1 MSFSSEVKD
10 EVAKIK
16 VDSYEIILSELAG
29 ITPMCGVLNF
39 KNNKIS
45 MEYITE
51 NAPVARRVFTFLRR
65 SFGFDVE
72 VKNAKSTQLKKNVFI
87 IYISQDESCRL
98 LLDELKYI
106 KGASV
111 FMINYAPTDLVKTVN
126 EKKAYIRGA
135 FMGSGSI
142 TNPKKGYHL
151 EFVSENESNAYFLM
165 DVINEFGFNSKI
177 ITRKEKYIVYI
188 KDSEQISDFLSLI
201 GAYNSVLKYENI
213 RVIKEMRNNVNRI
226 VNCETANLNKTVKSS
241 YDQVEDIKLIDK
253 EIGLDNLDE
262 DLKEVAILRLNNRSM
277 SLNDIANSLDSKV
290 SKSTVNY
297 RFKKLRKIANKLR
310 GVWND
315 KQKSRT

>member
-1 MSFSSEVKD
+1 MSFSSEIKD

-16 VDSYEIILSELAG
+16 VEDYKIILSELAG
-29 ITPMCGVLNF
+29 ITPMCGILNF

-51 NAPVARRVFTFLRR
+51 NAPVARRIFTFLRR

-72 VKNAKSTQLKKNVFI
+72 VNNVRSTQLKKNVFI

-111 FMINYAPTDLVKTVN
+111 FMINYAPTDLIKTSN

-142 TNPKKGYHL
+142 TDPKKGYHL
-151 EFVSENESNAYFLM
+151 EFVSENESNAYFLR
-165 DVINEFGFNSKI
+165 DTINEFGLKSKVI
-177 ITRKEKYIVYI
+177 MRKEKYIIYI

-201 GAYNSVLKYENI
+201 GAYNSVLNYENV

-241 YDQVEDIKLIDK
+241 YDQVEDIKLIER
-253 EIGLDNLDE
+253 EIGIENLDE
-262 DLKEVAILRLNNRSM
+262 DLKAIAKIRLENRSM
-277 SLNDIANSLDSKV
+277 SLNDIANSIEPKL

-297 RFKKLRKIANKLR
+297 RFKKLRRIANKLR
-310 GVWND
+310 GV
-315 KQKSRT
+315 

>member
-1 MSFSSEVKD
+1 MSFSSEIKD

-16 VDSYEIILSELAG
+16 VDDYKIILSELAG
-29 ITPMCGVLNF
+29 ITPMCGILNF

-51 NAPVARRVFTFLRR
+51 NAPVARRIFTFLRR

-72 VKNAKSTQLKKNVFI
+72 VKNVRSTQLKKNVFI

-111 FMINYAPTDLVKTVN
+111 FMINYAPTDLIKTSN

-142 TNPKKGYHL
+142 TDPKKGYHL
-151 EFVSENESNAYFLM
+151 EFVSENESNAYFLR
-165 DVINEFGFNSKI
+165 DTINEFGLKSKVI
-177 ITRKEKYIVYI
+177 MRKEKYIIYI

-201 GAYNSVLKYENI
+201 GAYNSVLNYENV

-241 YDQVEDIKLIDK
+241 YDQVEDIKLIER
-253 EIGLDNLDE
+253 EIGIENLDE
-262 DLKEVAILRLNNRSM
+262 DLKSIAKIRLENRSM
-277 SLNDIANSLDSKV
+277 SLNDIANSLEPKL

-297 RFKKLRKIANKLR
+297 RFKKLRRIANKLR
-310 GVWND
+310 GV
-315 KQKSRT
+315 

>member
-1 MSFSSEVKD
+1 MSFSSEIKD

-16 VDSYEIILSELAG
+16 VDDYKLILSELAG
-29 ITPMCGVLNF
+29 ITPMCGILNF

-51 NAPVARRVFTFLRR
+51 NAPVARRIFTFLRR
-65 SFGFDVE
+65 SFGFNVE
-72 VKNAKSTQLKKNVFI
+72 VKNVRSTQLKKNVFI

-111 FMINYAPTDLVKTVN
+111 FMINYAPTDLIKTSS

-142 TNPKKGYHL
+142 TDPKKGYHL
-151 EFVSENESNAYFLM
+151 EFISENESNAYFLR
-165 DVINEFGFNSKI
+165 DVINDFGLNSKVI
-177 ITRKEKYIVYI
+177 MRKEKYIIYI

-201 GAYNSVLKYENI
+201 GAYNSVLNYENI

-241 YDQVEDIKLIDK
+241 YDQVEDIKLIEK
-253 EIGLDNLDE
+253 EMGIENLDE
-262 DLKEVAILRLNNRSM
+262 DLKVIAKIRLENRSM
-277 SLNDIANSLDSKV
+277 SLNDIANSLEPKI

-297 RFKKLRKIANKLR
+297 RFKKLRRIANKLR
-310 GVWND
+310 GV
-315 KQKSRT
+315 

>member
-1 MSFSSEVKD
+1 MSFSSEIKD

-16 VDSYEIILSELAG
+16 VEDYKIILSELAG
-29 ITPMCGVLNF
+29 ITPMCGILNF

-51 NAPVARRVFTFLRR
+51 NAPVARRIFTFLRR

-72 VKNAKSTQLKKNVFI
+72 VKNVRSTQLKKNVFI

-111 FMINYAPTDLVKTVN
+111 FIINYAPTDLIKTSN

-142 TNPKKGYHL
+142 TDPKKGYHL
-151 EFVSENESNAYFLM
+151 EFVSENESNAYFLR
-165 DVINEFGFNSKI
+165 DTINEFGLKSKVI
-177 ITRKEKYIVYI
+177 MRKEKYIIYI

-201 GAYNSVLKYENI
+201 GAYNSVLNYENV

-241 YDQVEDIKLIDK
+241 YDQVEDIKLIER
-253 EIGLDNLDE
+253 EIGIGDLGE
-262 DLKEVAILRLNNRSM
+262 DLKAIAKIRLENRSM
-277 SLNDIANSLDSKV
+277 SLNDIANSLEPKL

-297 RFKKLRKIANKLR
+297 RFKKLRRIANKLR
-310 GVWND
+310 GV
-315 KQKSRT
+315 

>member
-1 MSFSSEVKD
+1 MSFSSEIKD

-16 VDSYEIILSELAG
+16 VDDYKIILSELAG
-29 ITPMCGVLNF
+29 ITPMCGILNF
-39 KNNKIS
+39 KNNKTS

-51 NAPVARRVFTFLRR
+51 NAPVARRIFTFLRR

-72 VKNAKSTQLKKNVFI
+72 VKNVRSTQLKKNVFI

-111 FMINYAPTDLVKTVN
+111 FMINYASTDLIKTSN

-142 TNPKKGYHL
+142 TDPKKGYHL
-151 EFVSENESNAYFLM
+151 EFVSENESNAYFLR
-165 DVINEFGFNSKI
+165 DTINEFGLKSKVI
-177 ITRKEKYIVYI
+177 MRKEKYIIYI

-201 GAYNSVLKYENI
+201 GAYNSVLNYENV

-241 YDQVEDIKLIDK
+241 YDQVEDIKLIER
-253 EIGLDNLDE
+253 EIGIENLDE
-262 DLKEVAILRLNNRSM
+262 DLKAIAKIRLENRSM
-277 SLNDIANSLDSKV
+277 SLNDIANSIEPKL

-297 RFKKLRKIANKLR
+297 RFKKLRRIANKLR
-310 GVWND
+310 GV
-315 KQKSRT
+315 

>member
-1 MSFSSEVKD
+1 MSFSSEIKD

-16 VDSYEIILSELAG
+16 VDDYKIILSELAG
-29 ITPMCGVLNF
+29 ITPMCGILNF

-51 NAPVARRVFTFLRR
+51 NAPVARRIFTFLRR

-72 VKNAKSTQLKKNVFI
+72 VKNVRSTQLKKNVFI

-111 FMINYAPTDLVKTVN
+111 FMINYAPTDLIKTSN

-142 TNPKKGYHL
+142 TDPKKGYHL
-151 EFVSENESNAYFLM
+151 EFVSENESNAYFLR
-165 DVINEFGFNSKI
+165 DTINEFGLKSKVI
-177 ITRKEKYIVYI
+177 MRKEKYIIYI
-188 KDSEQISDFLSLI
+188 KESEQISDFLSLI
-201 GAYNSVLKYENI
+201 GAYNSVLNYENV

-241 YDQVEDIKLIDK
+241 YDQVEDIKLIER
-253 EIGLDNLDE
+253 EIGIENLDE
-262 DLKEVAILRLNNRSM
+262 DLKAIAKIRLENRSM
-277 SLNDIANSLDSKV
+277 SLNDIANSLEPKL

-297 RFKKLRKIANKLR
+297 RFKKLRRIANKLR
-310 GVWND
+310 GV
-315 KQKSRT
+315 

>member
-1 MSFSSEVKD
+1 MSFSSEIKD

-16 VDSYEIILSELAG
+16 VDDYKIILSELAG
-29 ITPMCGVLNF
+29 ITPMCGILNF

-51 NAPVARRVFTFLRR
+51 NAPVARRIFTFLRR
-65 SFGFDVE
+65 SFGFNVE
-72 VKNAKSTQLKKNVFI
+72 VKNVRSTQLKKNVFI

-111 FMINYAPTDLVKTVN
+111 FMINYVPTDLIKTSN

-142 TNPKKGYHL
+142 TDPKKGYHL
-151 EFVSENESNAYFLM
+151 EFVSENESNAYFLR
-165 DVINEFGFNSKI
+165 DVINDFGLNSKVI
-177 ITRKEKYIVYI
+177 MRKEKYIIYI

-201 GAYNSVLKYENI
+201 GAYNSVLNYENI

-241 YDQVEDIKLIDK
+241 YDQVEDIKLIEK
-253 EIGLDNLDE
+253 EMGIENLDE
-262 DLKEVAILRLNNRSM
+262 DLKVIAKIRLENRSM
-277 SLNDIANSLDSKV
+277 SLNDIANSLEPKL

-297 RFKKLRKIANKLR
+297 RFKKLRRIANKLR
-310 GVWND
+310 GV
-315 KQKSRT
+315 

>member
-1 MSFSSEVKD
+1 MSFSSEIKD

-16 VDSYEIILSELAG
+16 VEDYKIILSELAG
-29 ITPMCGVLNF
+29 ITPMCGILNF

-51 NAPVARRVFTFLRR
+51 NAPVARRIFTFLRR

-72 VKNAKSTQLKKNVFI
+72 VKNVRSTQLKKNVFI

-106 KGASV
+106 RGASV
-111 FMINYAPTDLVKTVN
+111 FMINYAPTDLIKTSN

-142 TNPKKGYHL
+142 TDPKKGYHL
-151 EFVSENESNAYFLM
+151 EFVSENESNAYFLR
-165 DVINEFGFNSKI
+165 DAINDFGLKSKVIM
-177 ITRKEKYIVYI
+177 RKEKYIIYI

-201 GAYNSVLKYENI
+201 GAYNSVLNYENV

-241 YDQVEDIKLIDK
+241 YDQVEDIKLIER
-253 EIGLDNLDE
+253 EIGIENLDE
-262 DLKEVAILRLNNRSM
+262 DLKAIAKIRLENRSM
-277 SLNDIANSLDSKV
+277 SLNDIANSLEPKL

-297 RFKKLRKIANKLR
+297 RFKKLRRIANKLR
-310 GVWND
+310 GV
-315 KQKSRT
+315 

>member
-1 MSFSSEVKD
+1 MSFSSEIKD

-16 VDSYEIILSELAG
+16 VDDYKIILSELAG
-29 ITPMCGVLNF
+29 ITPMCGILNF

-51 NAPVARRVFTFLRR
+51 NAPVARRIFTFLRR

-72 VKNAKSTQLKKNVFI
+72 VKNVRSTQLKKNVFI

-111 FMINYAPTDLVKTVN
+111 FMINYDPTDLIKTSN

-142 TNPKKGYHL
+142 TDPKKGYHL
-151 EFVSENESNAYFLM
+151 EFVSENESNALFLR
-165 DVINEFGFNSKI
+165 DTINEFGLKSKVI
-177 ITRKEKYIVYI
+177 MRKEKYIIYI

-201 GAYNSVLKYENI
+201 GAYNSVLNYENV

-241 YDQVEDIKLIDK
+241 YDQVEDIKLIER
-253 EIGLDNLDE
+253 EIGIENLDE
-262 DLKEVAILRLNNRSM
+262 DLKAIAKIRLENRSM
-277 SLNDIANSLDSKV
+277 SLNDIANSLEPKL

-297 RFKKLRKIANKLR
+297 RFKKLRRIANKLR
-310 GVWND
+310 GV
-315 KQKSRT
+315 

>member
-1 MSFSSEVKD
+1 MSFSSEIKD

-16 VDSYEIILSELAG
+16 VDDYKLILSELAG
-29 ITPMCGVLNF
+29 ITPMCGILNF

-51 NAPVARRVFTFLRR
+51 NAPVARRIFTFLRR

-72 VKNAKSTQLKKNVFI
+72 VKNVKSTQLKKNVFI

-111 FMINYAPTDLVKTVN
+111 FMINYAPHDLIKSKN
-126 EKKAYIRGA
+126 DKKAYIRGA

-142 TNPKKGYHL
+142 KKKKKGYHL

-165 DVINEFGFNSKI
+165 ETINEFGFTSKVI
-177 ITRKEKYIVYI
+177 MRKEKYIIYI

-201 GAYNSVLKYENI
+201 GAYNSLLKYENI

-241 YDQVEDIKLIDK
+241 YDQVEDIKLIER
-253 EIGLDNLDE
+253 EIGIENLDD
-262 DLKEVAILRLNNRSM
+262 DLKSIAKIRLENRSM
-277 SLNDIANSLDSKV
+277 SLNDIANSLDPKV

-315 KQKSRT
+315 K

>member
-1 MSFSSEVKD
+1 MSFSSEIKD

-16 VDSYEIILSELAG
+16 VEDYKIILSELAG
-29 ITPMCGVLNF
+29 ITPMCGLLNF

-51 NAPVARRVFTFLRR
+51 NAPVARRIFTFLRR

-72 VKNAKSTQLKKNVFI
+72 VKNVRSTQLKKNVFI

-111 FMINYAPTDLVKTVN
+111 FMINYAPTDLIKTSN

-142 TNPKKGYHL
+142 TDPKKGYHL
-151 EFVSENESNAYFLM
+151 EFVSENESNAYFLR
-165 DVINEFGFNSKI
+165 DTINEFGLKSKVI
-177 ITRKEKYIVYI
+177 MRKEKYIIYI

-201 GAYNSVLKYENI
+201 GAYNSVLNYENV

-241 YDQVEDIKLIDK
+241 YDQVEDIKLIER
-253 EIGLDNLDE
+253 EIGIENLDE
-262 DLKEVAILRLNNRSM
+262 DLKAIAKIRLENRSM
-277 SLNDIANSLDSKV
+277 SLNDIANSLEPKL

-297 RFKKLRKIANKLR
+297 RFKKLRRIANKLR
-310 GVWND
+310 GV
-315 KQKSRT
+315 

>member
-1 MSFSSEVKD
+1 MSFSSEIKD

-16 VDSYEIILSELAG
+16 VEDYKIILSELAG
-29 ITPMCGVLNF
+29 ITPMCGILNF

-51 NAPVARRVFTFLRR
+51 NAPVARRIFTFLRR

-72 VKNAKSTQLKKNVFI
+72 VKNVRSTQLKKNVFI

-111 FMINYAPTDLVKTVN
+111 FMINYDPTDLIKTSN

-142 TNPKKGYHL
+142 TDPKKGYHL
-151 EFVSENESNAYFLM
+151 EFVSENESNAYFLR
-165 DVINEFGFNSKI
+165 DTINEFGLKSKVI
-177 ITRKEKYIVYI
+177 MRKEKYIIYI

-201 GAYNSVLKYENI
+201 GAYNSVLNYENV

-241 YDQVEDIKLIDK
+241 YDQVEDIKLIER
-253 EIGLDNLDE
+253 EIGIENLDE
-262 DLKEVAILRLNNRSM
+262 DLKAIAKIRLENRSM
-277 SLNDIANSLDSKV
+277 SLNDIANSLEPKL

-297 RFKKLRKIANKLR
+297 RFKKLRRIANKLR
-310 GVWND
+310 GV
-315 KQKSRT
+315 

>member
-1 MSFSSEVKD
+1 MSFSSEIKD

-16 VDSYEIILSELAG
+16 VEDYKIVLSELAG
-29 ITPMCGVLNF
+29 ITPMCGILNF

-51 NAPVARRVFTFLRR
+51 NAPVARRIFTFLRR

-72 VKNAKSTQLKKNVFI
+72 VKNVRSTQLKKNVFI

-111 FMINYAPTDLVKTVN
+111 FMINYAPTDLIKTSN

-142 TNPKKGYHL
+142 TDPKKGYHL
-151 EFVSENESNAYFLM
+151 EFVSENESNAYFLR
-165 DVINEFGFNSKI
+165 DTINEFGLKSKVI
-177 ITRKEKYIVYI
+177 MRKEKYIIYI

-201 GAYNSVLKYENI
+201 GAYNSVLNYENV

-241 YDQVEDIKLIDK
+241 YDQVEDIKLIER
-253 EIGLDNLDE
+253 EIGIENLDE
-262 DLKEVAILRLNNRSM
+262 DLKAIAKIRLENRSM
-277 SLNDIANSLDSKV
+277 SLNDIANSLEPKL

-297 RFKKLRKIANKLR
+297 RFKKLRRIANKLR
-310 GVWND
+310 GV
-315 KQKSRT
+315 

>member
-1 MSFSSEVKD
+1 MSFSSEIKD

-16 VDSYEIILSELAG
+16 VEDYKIILSELAG
-29 ITPMCGVLNF
+29 ITPMCGILNF

-51 NAPVARRVFTFLRR
+51 NAPVARRIFTFLRR

-72 VKNAKSTQLKKNVFI
+72 VKNVRSTQLKKNVFI

-111 FMINYAPTDLVKTVN
+111 FMINYAPTDLIKTSN

-142 TNPKKGYHL
+142 TDPKKGYHL
-151 EFVSENESNAYFLM
+151 EFVSENESNAYFLR
-165 DVINEFGFNSKI
+165 DTINEFGLKSKVI
-177 ITRKEKYIVYI
+177 MRKEKYIIYI

-201 GAYNSVLKYENI
+201 GAYNSVLNYENV

-241 YDQVEDIKLIDK
+241 YDQVEDIKLIER
-253 EIGLDNLDE
+253 EIGIENLDE
-262 DLKEVAILRLNNRSM
+262 DLKAIAKIRLENRSM
-277 SLNDIANSLDSKV
+277 SLNDIANSIEPKL

-297 RFKKLRKIANKLR
+297 RFKKLRRIANKLR
-310 GVWND
+310 GV
-315 KQKSRT
+315 

>member
-10 EVAKIK
+10 EVAKIRVSDYK
-16 VDSYEIILSELAG
+16 LILSELAG
-29 ITPMCGVLNF
+29 ITPMCGILNF

-51 NAPVARRVFTFLRR
+51 NAPVARRIFTFLRR
-65 SFGFDVE
+65 YFGFDVE
-72 VKNAKSTQLKKNVFI
+72 VKNVKSTQLKKNIFI

-111 FMINYAPTDLVKTVN
+111 FMINYSPTLLIKSNN

-142 TNPKKGYHL
+142 TDPQKGYHL
-151 EFVSENESNAYFLM
+151 EFVSENESNANFLM
-165 DVINEFGFNSKI
+165 ETINEFGLNSKVI
-177 ITRKEKYIVYI
+177 MRKEKYIVYI

-213 RVIKEMRNNVNRI
+213 RVIKDMRNNVNRI

-241 YDQVEDIKLIDK
+241 YDQVEDIKLIDR
-253 EIGLDNLDE
+253 EIGIENLDD
-262 DLKEVAILRLNNRSM
+262 DLKSIARIRLENRSM
-277 SLNDIANSLDSKV
+277 SLNDIANSLDPKV

-315 KQKSRT
+315 K

>member
-1 MSFSSEVKD
+1 MSFSSEIKD

-16 VDSYEIILSELAG
+16 VEDYKIILSELAG
-29 ITPMCGVLNF
+29 ITPMCGILNF

-51 NAPVARRVFTFLRR
+51 NAPVARRIFTFLRR

-72 VKNAKSTQLKKNVFI
+72 VKNVRSTQLKKNVFI

-111 FMINYAPTDLVKTVN
+111 FMINYAPTDLIKTSN

-142 TNPKKGYHL
+142 TDPKKGYHL
-151 EFVSENESNAYFLM
+151 EFVSENESNAYFLR
-165 DVINEFGFNSKI
+165 DTINEFGLKSKVI
-177 ITRKEKYIVYI
+177 MRKEKYIIYI

-201 GAYNSVLKYENI
+201 GAYNSVLNYENV

-241 YDQVEDIKLIDK
+241 YDQVEDIKLIEM
-253 EIGLDNLDE
+253 EIGIENLDD
-262 DLKEVAILRLNNRSM
+262 DLKAIAKIRLENRSM
-277 SLNDIANSLDSKV
+277 SLNDIANSLEPKL

-297 RFKKLRKIANKLR
+297 RFKKLRRIANKLR
-310 GVWND
+310 GV
-315 KQKSRT
+315 

>member
-1 MSFSSEVKD
+1 MSFSSEIKD

-16 VDSYEIILSELAG
+16 VEDYKIILSELAG
-29 ITPMCGVLNF
+29 ITPMCGILNF

-51 NAPVARRVFTFLRR
+51 NAPVARRIFTFLRR

-72 VKNAKSTQLKKNVFI
+72 VKNVRSTQLKKNVFI

-111 FMINYAPTDLVKTVN
+111 FMINYAPTDLIKTSN

-142 TNPKKGYHL
+142 TDPKKGYHL
-151 EFVSENESNAYFLM
+151 EFVSENESNALFLR
-165 DVINEFGFNSKI
+165 DTINEFGLKSKVI
-177 ITRKEKYIVYI
+177 MRKEKYIIYI

-201 GAYNSVLKYENI
+201 GAYNSVLNYENV

-241 YDQVEDIKLIDK
+241 YDQVEDIKLIER
-253 EIGLDNLDE
+253 EIGIENLDE
-262 DLKEVAILRLNNRSM
+262 DLKAIAKIRLENRSM
-277 SLNDIANSLDSKV
+277 SLNDIANSLEPKL

-297 RFKKLRKIANKLR
+297 RFKKLRRIANKLR
-310 GVWND
+310 GV
-315 KQKSRT
+315 

>member
-1 MSFSSEVKD
+1 MSFSSEIKD

-16 VDSYEIILSELAG
+16 VEDYKIILSELAG
-29 ITPMCGVLNF
+29 ITPMCGILNF

-51 NAPVARRVFTFLRR
+51 NAPVARRIFTFLRR

-72 VKNAKSTQLKKNVFI
+72 VKNVRSTQLKKNVFI

-111 FMINYAPTDLVKTVN
+111 FMINYVPTDLIKTSN

-142 TNPKKGYHL
+142 TDPKKGYHL
-151 EFVSENESNAYFLM
+151 EFVSENESNAYFLR
-165 DVINEFGFNSKI
+165 DTINEFGLKSKVI
-177 ITRKEKYIVYI
+177 MRKEKYIIYI

-201 GAYNSVLKYENI
+201 GAYNSVLNYENV

-241 YDQVEDIKLIDK
+241 YDQVEDIKLIER
-253 EIGLDNLDE
+253 EIGIENLDE
-262 DLKEVAILRLNNRSM
+262 DLKAIAKIRLENRSM
-277 SLNDIANSLDSKV
+277 SLNDIANSLEPKL

-297 RFKKLRKIANKLR
+297 RFKKLRRIANKLR
-310 GVWND
+310 GV
-315 KQKSRT
+315 

>member
-16 VDSYEIILSELAG
+16 VDDYKLILSELAG
-29 ITPMCGVLNF
+29 MTPMCGILNF
-39 KNNKIS
+39 KNNKIF

-51 NAPVARRVFTFLRR
+51 NAPVARRLFTFLRR

-72 VKNAKSTQLKKNVFI
+72 VKNVRSTQLKKNVFI

-111 FMINYAPTDLVKTVN
+111 FMINYAPTDLIKTSN

-142 TNPKKGYHL
+142 TDPKKGYHL
-151 EFVSENESNAYFLM
+151 EFVSENESNAYFLR
-165 DVINEFGFNSKI
+165 DTINEFGLKSKVI
-177 ITRKEKYIVYI
+177 MRKEKYIIYI

-201 GAYNSVLKYENI
+201 GAYNSVLNYENV

-241 YDQVEDIKLIDK
+241 YDQVEDIKLIER
-253 EIGLDNLDE
+253 EIGIENLDE
-262 DLKEVAILRLNNRSM
+262 DLKAIAKIRLENRSM
-277 SLNDIANSLDSKV
+277 SLNDIANSLEPKL

-297 RFKKLRKIANKLR
+297 RFKKLRRIANKLR
-310 GVWND
+310 GV
-315 KQKSRT
+315 

>member
-1 MSFSSEVKD
+1 MSFSSEIKD

-16 VDSYEIILSELAG
+16 VEDYKIILSELAG
-29 ITPMCGVLNF
+29 ITPMCGILNF

-51 NAPVARRVFTFLRR
+51 NAPVARRIFTFLRR

-72 VKNAKSTQLKKNVFI
+72 VKNVRSTQLKKNVFI

-111 FMINYAPTDLVKTVN
+111 FMINYAPTDLIKTSN

-135 FMGSGSI
+135 FMGSGCI
-142 TNPKKGYHL
+142 TDPKKGYHL
-151 EFVSENESNAYFLM
+151 EFVSENESNAYFLR
-165 DVINEFGFNSKI
+165 DTINEFGLKSKVI
-177 ITRKEKYIVYI
+177 MRKEKYIIYI

-201 GAYNSVLKYENI
+201 GAYNSVLNYENV

-241 YDQVEDIKLIDK
+241 YDQVEDIKLIER
-253 EIGLDNLDE
+253 EIGIENLDE
-262 DLKEVAILRLNNRSM
+262 DLKAIAKIRLENRSM
-277 SLNDIANSLDSKV
+277 SLNDIANSLEPKL

-297 RFKKLRKIANKLR
+297 RFKKLRRIANKLR
-310 GVWND
+310 GV
-315 KQKSRT
+315 

>member
-1 MSFSSEVKD
+1 MSFSSEIKD

-16 VDSYEIILSELAG
+16 VDDYKIILSELAG
-29 ITPMCGVLNF
+29 ITPMCGILNF

-51 NAPVARRVFTFLRR
+51 NAPVARRIFTFLRR

-72 VKNAKSTQLKKNVFI
+72 VKNVRSTQLKKNVFI

-111 FMINYAPTDLVKTVN
+111 FMINYAPTDLIKTSN

-142 TNPKKGYHL
+142 TDPKKGYHL
-151 EFVSENESNAYFLM
+151 EFISENESNALFLR
-165 DVINEFGFNSKI
+165 DTINEFGLKSKVI
-177 ITRKEKYIVYI
+177 MRKEKYIIYI

-201 GAYNSVLKYENI
+201 GAYNSVLNYENV

-241 YDQVEDIKLIDK
+241 YDQVEDIKLIER
-253 EIGLDNLDE
+253 EIGIENLDE
-262 DLKEVAILRLNNRSM
+262 DLKAIAKIRLENRSM
-277 SLNDIANSLDSKV
+277 SLNDIANSLEPKL

-297 RFKKLRKIANKLR
+297 RFKKLRRIANKLR
-310 GVWND
+310 GV
-315 KQKSRT
+315 

>member
-1 MSFSSEVKD
+1 MSFSSEIKD

-16 VDSYEIILSELAG
+16 VEDYKIILSELAG
-29 ITPMCGVLNF
+29 ITPMCGILNF

-51 NAPVARRVFTFLRR
+51 NAPVARRIFTFLRR

-72 VKNAKSTQLKKNVFI
+72 VKNVRSTQLKKNVFI

-111 FMINYAPTDLVKTVN
+111 FMINYAPTDLIKTSN

-142 TNPKKGYHL
+142 TDPKKGYHL
-151 EFVSENESNAYFLM
+151 EFVSENESNVYFLR
-165 DVINEFGFNSKI
+165 DTINEFGLKSKVI
-177 ITRKEKYIVYI
+177 MRKEKYIIYI

-201 GAYNSVLKYENI
+201 GAYNSVLNYENV

-241 YDQVEDIKLIDK
+241 YDQVEDIKLIER
-253 EIGLDNLDE
+253 EIGIENLDE
-262 DLKEVAILRLNNRSM
+262 DLKAIAKIRLENRSM
-277 SLNDIANSLDSKV
+277 SLNDIANSLEPKL

-297 RFKKLRKIANKLR
+297 RFKKLRRIANKLR
-310 GVWND
+310 GV
-315 KQKSRT
+315 

>member
-1 MSFSSEVKD
+1 MSFSSEIKD

-16 VDSYEIILSELAG
+16 VDDYKLILSELAG
-29 ITPMCGVLNF
+29 ITPMCGILNF

-65 SFGFDVE
+65 SFGFNVE
-72 VKNAKSTQLKKNVFI
+72 VKNVRSTQLKKNVFI

-111 FMINYAPTDLVKTVN
+111 FMINYVPTDLIKTSN

-142 TNPKKGYHL
+142 TDPKKGYHL
-151 EFVSENESNAYFLM
+151 EFVSENESNAYFLR
-165 DVINEFGFNSKI
+165 DAINDFGLNSKVI
-177 ITRKEKYIVYI
+177 MRKEKYIIYI

-201 GAYNSVLKYENI
+201 GAYNSVLNYENI

-241 YDQVEDIKLIDK
+241 YDQVEDIKLIEK
-253 EIGLDNLDE
+253 EMGIENLDE
-262 DLKEVAILRLNNRSM
+262 DLKVIAKIRLENRSM
-277 SLNDIANSLDSKV
+277 SLNDIANSLEPKI

-297 RFKKLRKIANKLR
+297 RFKKLRRIANKLR
-310 GVWND
+310 GV
-315 KQKSRT
+315 

>member
-1 MSFSSEVKD
+1 MSFSSEIKD

-16 VDSYEIILSELAG
+16 VDDYKIILSELAG
-29 ITPMCGVLNF
+29 ITPMCGILNF

-51 NAPVARRVFTFLRR
+51 NAPVARRIFTFLRR

-72 VKNAKSTQLKKNVFI
+72 VKNVRSTQLKKNVFI

-111 FMINYAPTDLVKTVN
+111 FMINYAPTDLIKTSN

-142 TNPKKGYHL
+142 TDPKKGYHL
-151 EFVSENESNAYFLM
+151 EFVSENESNAYFLR
-165 DVINEFGFNSKI
+165 DTINEFGLKSKVI
-177 ITRKEKYIVYI
+177 MRKEKYIIYI

-201 GAYNSVLKYENI
+201 GAYNSVLNYENV

-241 YDQVEDIKLIDK
+241 YDQVEDIKLIER
-253 EIGLDNLDE
+253 EIGIENLDE
-262 DLKEVAILRLNNRSM
+262 DLKVIAKIRLENRSM
-277 SLNDIANSLDSKV
+277 SLNDIANSLEPKL

-297 RFKKLRKIANKLR
+297 RFKKLRRIANKLR
-310 GVWND
+310 GV
-315 KQKSRT
+315 

>member
-1 MSFSSEVKD
+1 MSFSSEIKD

-16 VDSYEIILSELAG
+16 VDDYKLILSELAG
-29 ITPMCGVLNF
+29 ITPMCGILNF

-51 NAPVARRVFTFLRR
+51 NAPVARRIFTFLRR
-65 SFGFDVE
+65 SFGFNVE
-72 VKNAKSTQLKKNVFI
+72 VKNVRSTQLKKNVFI

-111 FMINYAPTDLVKTVN
+111 FMINYAPTDLIKTSN

-142 TNPKKGYHL
+142 TDPKKGYHL
-151 EFVSENESNAYFLM
+151 EFVSENESNAYFLR
-165 DVINEFGFNSKI
+165 DVINDFGLNSKVI
-177 ITRKEKYIVYI
+177 MRKEKYIIYI

-201 GAYNSVLKYENI
+201 GAYNSVLNYENI

-241 YDQVEDIKLIDK
+241 YDQVEDIKLIEK
-253 EIGLDNLDE
+253 EMGIENLDE
-262 DLKEVAILRLNNRSM
+262 DLKVIAKIRLENRSM
-277 SLNDIANSLDSKV
+277 SLNDIANSLEPKI

-297 RFKKLRKIANKLR
+297 RFKKLRRIANKLR
-310 GVWND
+310 GV
-315 KQKSRT
+315 

>member
-1 MSFSSEVKD
+1 MSFSSEIKD

-16 VDSYEIILSELAG
+16 VEDYKIILSELAG
-29 ITPMCGVLNF
+29 ITPMCGILNF

-51 NAPVARRVFTFLRR
+51 NAPVARRIFTFLRR

-72 VKNAKSTQLKKNVFI
+72 VKNVRSTQLKKNVFI

-111 FMINYAPTDLVKTVN
+111 FMINYAPTDLIKASN

-142 TNPKKGYHL
+142 TDPKKGYHL
-151 EFVSENESNAYFLM
+151 EFVSENESNAYFLR
-165 DVINEFGFNSKI
+165 DTINEFGLKSKVI
-177 ITRKEKYIVYI
+177 MRKEKYIIYI

-201 GAYNSVLKYENI
+201 GAYNSVLNYENV

-241 YDQVEDIKLIDK
+241 YDQVEDIKLIER
-253 EIGLDNLDE
+253 EIGIENLDE
-262 DLKEVAILRLNNRSM
+262 DLKAIAKIRLENRSM
-277 SLNDIANSLDSKV
+277 SLNDIANSLEPKL

-297 RFKKLRKIANKLR
+297 RFKKLRRIANKLR
-310 GVWND
+310 GV
-315 KQKSRT
+315 

>member
-1 MSFSSEVKD
+1 MSFSSEIKD

-16 VDSYEIILSELAG
+16 VEDYKIILSELAG
-29 ITPMCGVLNF
+29 ITPMCGILNF

-51 NAPVARRVFTFLRR
+51 NAPVARRIFTFLRR

-72 VKNAKSTQLKKNVFI
+72 VKNVRSTQLKKNVFI

-111 FMINYAPTDLVKTVN
+111 FMINYAPTDLIKTSN

-142 TNPKKGYHL
+142 TDPKKGYHL
-151 EFVSENESNAYFLM
+151 EFVSENESNAYFLR
-165 DVINEFGFNSKI
+165 DTINEFGLKSKVI
-177 ITRKEKYIVYI
+177 MRKEKYIIYI

-201 GAYNSVLKYENI
+201 GAYNSVLNYENV

-241 YDQVEDIKLIDK
+241 YDQVEDIKLIER
-253 EIGLDNLDE
+253 EIGIENLDE
-262 DLKEVAILRLNNRSM
+262 DLKAIAKIRLENRSM
-277 SLNDIANSLDSKV
+277 SLNDIANSLEPKL

-310 GVWND
+310 GV
-315 KQKSRT
+315 

>member
-1 MSFSSEVKD
+1 MSFSSEIKD

-16 VDSYEIILSELAG
+16 VDDYKIILSELAG
-29 ITPMCGVLNF
+29 ITPMCGILNF

-51 NAPVARRVFTFLRR
+51 NAPVARRIFTFLRR

-72 VKNAKSTQLKKNVFI
+72 VKNVRSTQLKKNVFI

-111 FMINYAPTDLVKTVN
+111 FMINYAPTDLIKTSN

-142 TNPKKGYHL
+142 TDPKKGYHL
-151 EFVSENESNAYFLM
+151 EFVSENESNAYFLR
-165 DVINEFGFNSKI
+165 DTINEFGLKSKVI
-177 ITRKEKYIVYI
+177 MRKEKYIIYI
-188 KDSEQISDFLSLI
+188 KESEQISDFLSLI
-201 GAYNSVLKYENI
+201 GAYNSVLNYENV

-241 YDQVEDIKLIDK
+241 YDQVEDIKLIER
-253 EIGLDNLDE
+253 EIGIENLDE
-262 DLKEVAILRLNNRSM
+262 DLKAIAKIRLENRSM
-277 SLNDIANSLDSKV
+277 SLNDIAKSLEPKL

-297 RFKKLRKIANKLR
+297 RFKKLRRIANKLR
-310 GVWND
+310 GV
-315 KQKSRT
+315 

>member
-1 MSFSSEVKD
+1 MSFSSEIKD

-16 VDSYEIILSELAG
+16 VEDYKIILSELAG
-29 ITPMCGVLNF
+29 ITPMCGILNF

-51 NAPVARRVFTFLRR
+51 NAPVARRIFTFLRR

-72 VKNAKSTQLKKNVFI
+72 VKNVRSTQLKKNVFI

-111 FMINYAPTDLVKTVN
+111 FMINYAPTDLIKTSN

-142 TNPKKGYHL
+142 TDPKKGYHL
-151 EFVSENESNAYFLM
+151 EFVSENESNAHFLR
-165 DVINEFGFNSKI
+165 DTINEFGLKSKVI
-177 ITRKEKYIVYI
+177 MRKEKYIIYI

-201 GAYNSVLKYENI
+201 GAYNSVLNYENV

-241 YDQVEDIKLIDK
+241 YDQVEDIKLIER
-253 EIGLDNLDE
+253 EIGIENLDE
-262 DLKEVAILRLNNRSM
+262 DLKAIAKIRLENRSM
-277 SLNDIANSLDSKV
+277 SLNDIANSLEPKL

-297 RFKKLRKIANKLR
+297 RFKKLRRIANKLR
-310 GVWND
+310 GV
-315 KQKSRT
+315 

>member
-1 MSFSSEVKD
+1 MSFSSEIKD

-16 VDSYEIILSELAG
+16 VEDYKIILSELAG
-29 ITPMCGVLNF
+29 ITPMCGILNF

-51 NAPVARRVFTFLRR
+51 NAPVARRIFTFLRR

-72 VKNAKSTQLKKNVFI
+72 VKNVRSTQLKKNVFI

-111 FMINYAPTDLVKTVN
+111 FMINYAPTDLIKTSN

-142 TNPKKGYHL
+142 TDPKKGYHL
-151 EFVSENESNAYFLM
+151 EFVSENESNAYFLR
-165 DVINEFGFNSKI
+165 DTINEFGLKSKVI
-177 ITRKEKYIVYI
+177 MRKEKYIIYI

-201 GAYNSVLKYENI
+201 GAYNSVLNYENV

-241 YDQVEDIKLIDK
+241 YDQVEDIKLIER
-253 EIGLDNLDE
+253 EIGIENLDE
-262 DLKEVAILRLNNRSM
+262 DLKAIAKIRLENRSM
-277 SLNDIANSLDSKV
+277 SLNDIANSLEPKL

-297 RFKKLRKIANKLR
+297 RFKKLRRIANKLR

-315 KQKSRT
+315 K

>member
-1 MSFSSEVKD
+1 MSFSSEIKD

-16 VDSYEIILSELAG
+16 VEDYKIILSELAG
-29 ITPMCGVLNF
+29 ITPMCGILNF

-51 NAPVARRVFTFLRR
+51 NAPVARRIFTFLRR

-72 VKNAKSTQLKKNVFI
+72 VKNVRSTQLKKNVFI

-111 FMINYAPTDLVKTVN
+111 FMINYAPTDLIKTSN

-142 TNPKKGYHL
+142 TDPKKGYHL
-151 EFVSENESNAYFLM
+151 EFVSENESNTYFLR
-165 DVINEFGFNSKI
+165 DTINEFGLKSKVI
-177 ITRKEKYIVYI
+177 MRKEKYIIYI

-201 GAYNSVLKYENI
+201 GAYNSVLNYENV

-241 YDQVEDIKLIDK
+241 YDQVEDIKLIEM
-253 EIGLDNLDE
+253 EIGIENLDE
-262 DLKEVAILRLNNRSM
+262 DLKAIAKIRLENRSM
-277 SLNDIANSLDSKV
+277 SLNDIANSLEPKL

-297 RFKKLRKIANKLR
+297 RFKKLRRIANKLR
-310 GVWND
+310 GV
-315 KQKSRT
+315 

>member
-1 MSFSSEVKD
+1 MSFSSEIKD

-16 VDSYEIILSELAG
+16 VDDYKIILSELAG
-29 ITPMCGVLNF
+29 ITPMCGILNF

-51 NAPVARRVFTFLRR
+51 NAPVARRIFTFLRR

-72 VKNAKSTQLKKNVFI
+72 VKNVRSTQLKKNVFI

-111 FMINYAPTDLVKTVN
+111 FMINYAPTDFIKTSN

-142 TNPKKGYHL
+142 TDPKKGYHL
-151 EFVSENESNAYFLM
+151 EFVSENESNAYFLR
-165 DVINEFGFNSKI
+165 DTINEFGLKSKVI
-177 ITRKEKYIVYI
+177 MRKEKYIIYI

-201 GAYNSVLKYENI
+201 GAYNSVLNYENV

-241 YDQVEDIKLIDK
+241 YDQVEDIKLIER
-253 EIGLDNLDE
+253 EIGIENLDE
-262 DLKEVAILRLNNRSM
+262 DLKAIAKIRLENRSM
-277 SLNDIANSLDSKV
+277 SLNDIANSLEPKL

-297 RFKKLRKIANKLR
+297 RFKKLRRIANKLR
-310 GVWND
+310 GV
-315 KQKSRT
+315 

>member
-1 MSFSSEVKD
+1 MSFSSEIKD

-16 VDSYEIILSELAG
+16 VEDYKIILSELAG
-29 ITPMCGVLNF
+29 ITPMCGILNF

-45 MEYITE
+45 MEYITG
-51 NAPVARRVFTFLRR
+51 NAPVARRIFTFLRR

-72 VKNAKSTQLKKNVFI
+72 VKNVRSTQLKKNVFI

-111 FMINYAPTDLVKTVN
+111 FMINYVPTDLIKTSN

-142 TNPKKGYHL
+142 TDPKKGYHL
-151 EFVSENESNAYFLM
+151 EFVSENESNAYFLR
-165 DVINEFGFNSKI
+165 DAINEFGLKSKVI
-177 ITRKEKYIVYI
+177 MRKEKYIIYI

-201 GAYNSVLKYENI
+201 GAYNSVLNYENV

-241 YDQVEDIKLIDK
+241 YDQVEDIKLIER
-253 EIGLDNLDE
+253 EIGIENLDE
-262 DLKEVAILRLNNRSM
+262 DLKAIAKIRLENRSM
-277 SLNDIANSLDSKV
+277 SLNDIANSLEPKL

-297 RFKKLRKIANKLR
+297 RFKKLRRIANKLR
-310 GVWND
+310 GV
-315 KQKSRT
+315 

>member
-1 MSFSSEVKD
+1 MSFSSEIKD

-16 VDSYEIILSELAG
+16 VEDYKIILSELAG
-29 ITPMCGVLNF
+29 ITPMCGILNF

-51 NAPVARRVFTFLRR
+51 NAPVARRIFTFLRR

-72 VKNAKSTQLKKNVFI
+72 VKNVRSTQLKKNVFI

-111 FMINYAPTDLVKTVN
+111 FMINYAPTDLIKTSN

-142 TNPKKGYHL
+142 TDPKKGYHL
-151 EFVSENESNAYFLM
+151 EFVSENESNAYFLR
-165 DVINEFGFNSKI
+165 DTINEFGFKSKVI
-177 ITRKEKYIVYI
+177 MRKEKYIIYI

-201 GAYNSVLKYENI
+201 GAYNSVLNYENVK
-213 RVIKEMRNNVNRI
+213 VIKEMRNNVNRI

-241 YDQVEDIKLIDK
+241 YDQVEDIKLIER
-253 EIGLDNLDE
+253 EIGIENLDE
-262 DLKEVAILRLNNRSM
+262 DLKAIAKIRLENRSM
-277 SLNDIANSLDSKV
+277 SLNDIANSLEPKL

-297 RFKKLRKIANKLR
+297 RFKKLRRIANKLR
-310 GVWND
+310 GV
-315 KQKSRT
+315 

>member
-1 MSFSSEVKD
+1 MSFSSEIKD

-16 VDSYEIILSELAG
+16 VEDYKIILSELAG
-29 ITPMCGVLNF
+29 ITPMCGLLNF

-51 NAPVARRVFTFLRR
+51 NAPVARRIFTFLRR

-72 VKNAKSTQLKKNVFI
+72 VKNVRSTQLKKNVFI

-111 FMINYAPTDLVKTVN
+111 FMINYAPTDLIKTSN

-142 TNPKKGYHL
+142 TDPKKGYHL
-151 EFVSENESNAYFLM
+151 EFVSENESNAYFLR
-165 DVINEFGFNSKI
+165 DAINDFGLKSKVIM
-177 ITRKEKYIVYI
+177 RKEKYIIYI

-201 GAYNSVLKYENI
+201 GAYNSVLNYENV

-241 YDQVEDIKLIDK
+241 YDQVEDIKLIER
-253 EIGLDNLDE
+253 EIGIENLDE
-262 DLKEVAILRLNNRSM
+262 DLKVIAKIRLENRSM
-277 SLNDIANSLDSKV
+277 SLNDIANSLEPKL

-297 RFKKLRKIANKLR
+297 RFKKLRRIANKLR
-310 GVWND
+310 GV
-315 KQKSRT
+315 

>member
-1 MSFSSEVKD
+1 MSFSSEIKD

-16 VDSYEIILSELAG
+16 VDDYKLILSELAG
-29 ITPMCGVLNF
+29 ITPMCGILNF

-65 SFGFDVE
+65 SFGFNVE
-72 VKNAKSTQLKKNVFI
+72 VKNVRSTQLKKNVFI

-111 FMINYAPTDLVKTVN
+111 FMINYVPTDLIKTSN

-142 TNPKKGYHL
+142 TDPKKGYHL
-151 EFVSENESNAYFLM
+151 EFVSENESNAYFLR
-165 DVINEFGFNSKI
+165 DVINDFGLNSKVI
-177 ITRKEKYIVYI
+177 MRKEKYIIYI

-201 GAYNSVLKYENI
+201 GAYNSVLNYENI

-241 YDQVEDIKLIDK
+241 YDQVEDIKLIEK
-253 EIGLDNLDE
+253 EMGIENLDE
-262 DLKEVAILRLNNRSM
+262 DLKVIAKIRLENRSM
-277 SLNDIANSLDSKV
+277 SLNDIANSLEPKI

-297 RFKKLRKIANKLR
+297 RFKKLRRIANKLR
-310 GVWND
+310 GV
-315 KQKSRT
+315 